1 LRNELALK
9 EGMIVMKTVHHN
21 IALIIIIAAL
31 LAFPVVAE
39 SETDGIPAFLDGADD
54 IDLSVYPGEEWKSDY
69 NDYAGYVIREE
80 TAAYSD
86 KEMTVQIGTVP
97 AYTAVKV
104 DCTYTLL
111 TGYEPSEFA
120 ICCVVDYFDA
130 PCYISTTFLMDNDAE
145 DDYEY
150 KALPQGATVYQRPDT
165 ESRATILTKQTNIE
179 MIKEH
184 QGWVLIRE
192 LESDYNLYAFVPK
205 ADANFIEP
213 DEGEWDEV
221 WNEAVSQVDGMDED
235 EVFERMLQDG
245 WTREPEN

>member
-1 LRNELALK
+1 MLK
-9 EGMIVMKTVHHN
+9 EGMIVMRIVHH
-21 IALIIIIAAL
+21 IAALIIIIAAL
-31 LAFPVVAE
+31 LAFPVMAK
-39 SETDGIPAFLDGADD
+39 SETDDFAGFLDGVDD
-54 IDLSVYPGEEWKSDY
+54 IDLSVYPGEEWKANY
-69 NDYAGYVIREE
+69 NDYMGYVIKAD
-80 TAAYSD
+80 TPAYSD